1 MPPQITAVLARIG
14 PLSVI
19 TPAAAFPGG

>member
-1 MPPQITAVLARIG
+1 MPPQITTVLARIG